1 MSFTVTTE
9 PREDRL
15 LAVKIEVSQDRVD
28 RELRKAAAKVA
39 GQYRIP
45 GFRRGKA
52 PYHIVVQ
59 QFGLAN
65 LYNEFVEDLGQDLF
79 RQAIEQEKIEPYAQ
93 SSLENIE
100 MDPLR
105 YTLVVP
111 LDPEVKLGDY
121 HSLRLEEVKPT
132 VDAAE
137 VERRLEAYREQY
149 SSWQDVDRPSAYGD
163 TLTID
168 VRSVLMPTEGEE
180 AAEETVVLEETD
192 WDVTPDEENPM
203 EPPGF
208 DVELLGLKAGA
219 DKSFVLGWP
228 EDGQSMYKGKQAQF
242 TVRVKK
248 VQAYAKPE
256 LNDDFAKLVGPDYET
271 LEDLKRN
278 IVESIEAGEKN
289 RLENEFV
296 TNTLDAIVDMSE
308 LSYPP
313 VVIEDQ
319 IDSML
324 QDTEQRL
331 RQLGIDSM
339 ETFLNQTKQKLED
352 YRERLRPDAIKIA
365 RRNLVLSEIVRTEQ
379 FTVTDAEIEAQ
390 IRRMVGIDESAVV
403 ADDETGNEAIA
414 ERSASAA
421 ALADMLRQGGGR
433 TMLMSQLLTEKA
445 IAFLVATARGEEPV
459 RESQAVET
467 PSESRETDETQV
479 AEVQPGAATAES

>member
-1 MSFTVTTE
+1 M
-9 PREDRL
+9 
-15 LAVKIEVSQDRVD
+15 
-28 RELRKAAAKVA
+28 
-39 GQYRIP
+39 
-45 GFRRGKA
+45 
-52 PYHIVVQ
+52 
-59 QFGLAN
+59 
-65 LYNEFVEDLGQDLF
+65 
-79 RQAIEQEKIEPYAQ
+79 
-93 SSLENIE
+93 
-100 MDPLR
+100 
-105 YTLVVP
+105 
-111 LDPEVKLGDY
+111 
-121 HSLRLEEVKPT
+121 
-132 VDAAE
+132 
-137 VERRLEAYREQY
+137 
-149 SSWQDVDRPSAYGD
+149 
-163 TLTID
+163 
-168 VRSVLMPTEGEE
+168 
-180 AAEETVVLEETD
+180 LEETD

-208 DVELLGLKAGA
+208 DVELLGLEAGA

-242 TVRVKK
+242 TVTVKK

-352 YRERLRPDAIKIA
+352 YRERLRPDATKIA

-379 FTVTDAEIEAQ
+379 FTVSDAEIEAQ
-390 IRRMVGIDESAVV
+390 IRRMVGLDESA
-403 ADDETGNEAIA
+403 
-414 ERSASAA
+414 R
-421 ALADMLRQGGGR
+421 GGGR
-433 TMLMSQLLTEKA
+433 
-445 IAFLVATARGEEPV
+445 
-459 RESQAVET
+459 
-467 PSESRETDETQV
+467 
-479 AEVQPGAATAES
+479 

>member
-163 TLTID
+163 THD
-168 VRSVLMPTEGEE
+168 HRRAQRARASSRRRG
-180 AAEETVVLEETD
+180 
-192 WDVTPDEENPM
+192 
-203 EPPGF
+203 
-208 DVELLGLKAGA
+208 
-219 DKSFVLGWP
+219 SRR
-228 EDGQSMYKGKQAQF
+228 DGG
-242 TVRVKK
+242 
-248 VQAYAKPE
+248 
-256 LNDDFAKLVGPDYET
+256 
-271 LEDLKRN
+271 
-278 IVESIEAGEKN
+278 
-289 RLENEFV
+289 
-296 TNTLDAIVDMSE
+296 
-308 LSYPP
+308 
-313 VVIEDQ
+313 
-319 IDSML
+319 
-324 QDTEQRL
+324 
-331 RQLGIDSM
+331 
-339 ETFLNQTKQKLED
+339 
-352 YRERLRPDAIKIA
+352 A
-365 RRNLVLSEIVRTEQ
+365 RRDRLGR
-379 FTVTDAEIEAQ
+379 DA
-390 IRRMVGIDESAVV
+390 
-403 ADDETGNEAIA
+403 
-414 ERSASAA
+414 
-421 ALADMLRQGGGR
+421 
-433 TMLMSQLLTEKA
+433 
-445 IAFLVATARGEEPV
+445 
-459 RESQAVET
+459 
-467 PSESRETDETQV
+467 
-479 AEVQPGAATAES
+479 